1 MISRQNVI
9 KFCWKDKKIL
19 ELQRYENG
27 AVETKQSV
35 NASPLLWEFL
45 FIQMTHIG
53 QTGFKGPVTGKKFV
67 VQKFQNRQITW
78 GRQLKKSFIFVQ
90 VTHIGQRGFKRPVTG
105 EKLFVPKFGW
115 TWNYLGERLKKSI
128 LHLRPGYSHRA
139 KGVQEK
145 LFDKICWWSWNYLGE
160 RVN

>member
-1 MISRQNVI
+1 MISQRHQI
-9 KFCWKDKKIL
+9 LLKGQKIL

-53 QTGFKGPVTGKKFV
+53 QRGFKRPVTEEKFV

-78 GRQLKKSFIFVQ
+78 GRQLRKSFIFVQ
-90 VTHIGQRGFKRPVTG
+90 VTHIGQRGFKRNCLIKNFDGV
-105 EKLFVPKFGW
+105 EI
-115 TWNYLGERLKKSI
+115 TWGKELTRKSI
-128 LHLRPGYSHRA
+128 LHLHQGDSHRA
-139 KGVQEK
+139 KVDQEAGHRGE
-145 LFDKICWWSWNYLGE
+145 FFCSKISNP
-160 RVN
+160 